1 MKTFKSERLMI
12 AFLEFMFEDIEPE
25 WLTEEEYEL
34 FDSLRVRMENCKKK
48 SDAWSMSHWGWRPKK
63 DTSEK
68 QHKNNTKTTDRQQDK
83 DKEEDKE
90 YKIKN
95 KNKELKNKYLD
106 FVYLSGEEH
115 QKLITQLGSRQTDEL
130 IDKLNNY
137 IWSTWKKYKSH
148 YFTILNR
155 AKKEWGTATHSQAE
169 LLREKERQRRLEEAQ
184 EVLNRSKNKDGDNTN
199 NETFNRRANLMSS

>member
-1 MKTFKSERLMI
+1 MKTFKSEKLMI

-68 QHKNNTKTTDRQQDK
+68 QQKNNTKTTDKQQ
-83 DKEEDKE
+83 DKEEDKDKE
-90 YKIKN
+90 YKN
-95 KNKELKNKYLD
+95 KNKDKELKNKYLD

-115 QKLITQLGSRQTDEL
+115 QKLITQFWNKQTDEL

-137 IWSTWKKYKSH
+137 IWSTGKKYKSH

-155 AKKEWGTATHSQAE
+155 AKKEWGATTHSQAE
-169 LLREKERQRRLEEAQ
+169 LMKERDRQRRLEEAQ
-184 EVLNRSKNKDGDNTN
+184 EVLNRSKIQDGDSITDT
-199 NETFNRRANLMSS
+199 TFNRRANLMSS